1 MNSAQRI
8 HQDSGD
14 TEYYTP
20 LEIVDAA
27 RVVMGGIDLDPASSE
42 AANRRV
48 RADRIFTAA
57 DDGLK
62 QEWRGRVWMN
72 HPFSKGEKACKPSC
86 AKKACRERGYHLD
99 SDMPGNKHW
108 IDKLLDEFARGHVTE
123 ACCITYAATSEK
135 WFRPLLAYP
144 QCFLYPRTNYLLPD
158 GSVKRGVLKGSAVT
172 YLGDGLHR
180 FVTAFHRLGVVKVV
194 A

>member
-42 AANRRV
+42 AANTRV
-48 RADRIFTAA
+48 RAARIFTAA

-72 HPFSKGEKACKPSC
+72 HPFSRQYNEAWI
-86 AKKACRERGYHLD
+86 KKLCD
-99 SDMPGNKHW
+99 SY
-108 IDKLLDEFARGHVTE
+108 EYGHVPE

-158 GSVKRGVLKGSAVT
+158 GSVKRGVTKGSVVT
-172 YLGDGLHR
+172 YLGDDLHR